1 MFNYPPGIP
10 ITIDKAHT
18 LAQTC
23 LKIIKSKTLKI
34 KANGREII
42 NWIEILLPMIHKNI
56 KSVKIYEVLLEES
69 ILFICEQKDR
79 Q

>member
-1 MFNYPPGIP
+1 MFNYPPSIR

-34 KANGREII
+34 KANGSEII
-42 NWIEILLPMIHKNI
+42 NWI
-56 KSVKIYEVLLEES
+56 
-69 ILFICEQKDR
+69 
-79 Q
+79 